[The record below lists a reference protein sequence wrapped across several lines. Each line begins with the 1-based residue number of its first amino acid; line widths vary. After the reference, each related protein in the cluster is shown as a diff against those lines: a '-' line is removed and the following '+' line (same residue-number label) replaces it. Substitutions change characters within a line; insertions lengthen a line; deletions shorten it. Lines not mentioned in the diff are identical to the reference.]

1 MGTLLKSISPSN
13 FVSSSTLPPS
23 VEKTMK
29 SLYVSSKPFE
39 PNFNFP
45 AKTQKPLN
53 PPKICVVTPQGKLPE
68 AGGAS
73 PNPNT
78 NVAGTRT
85 VYGVVRRSLD
95 NSPQKLEVQ
104 RLQVITFINLKKNIC
119 YMFVFKLI
127 ITLSDFVMQVITY
140 HVLKK
145 MVRNIFSSS
154 YEVSA

>member
-39 PNFNFP
+39 PNFNSG
-45 AKTQKPLN
+45 AKTQKLQN
-53 PPKICVVTPQGKLPE
+53 PPKICVVTPQGKLPD

-78 NVAGTRT
+78 SVAGTRT

-95 NSPQKLEVQ
+95 SSPQKLEVH
-104 RLQVITFINLKKNIC
+104 RLQVTTFC
-119 YMFVFKLI
+119 
-127 ITLSDFVMQVITY
+127 
-140 HVLKK
+140 VLKK
-145 MVRNIFSSS
+145 
-154 YEVSA
+154 